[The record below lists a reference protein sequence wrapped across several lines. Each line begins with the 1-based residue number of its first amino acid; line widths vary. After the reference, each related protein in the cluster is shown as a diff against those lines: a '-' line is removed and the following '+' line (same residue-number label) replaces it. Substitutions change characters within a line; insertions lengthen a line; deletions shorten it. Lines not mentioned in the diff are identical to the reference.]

1 MLEVTQ
7 EQIVNSLDSIGII
20 QGDSLLVHS
29 AIQFLGRPVGGVG
42 IYLHAIMDVIG
53 PLGTLAVPTFN
64 FGFAQGE
71 RYDPENTPAK
81 GMGIFS
87 EYVRKQPNS
96 QRTSHP
102 MQSLAVIGYHTKD
115 LVTRD
120 TPSAFESGSAFER
133 ILELDFKQLLLG
145 ADISASSIFHYSET
159 RNNVPYR
166 YWKDFS
172 GEYKTSEG
180 WQERIYRMF
189 VRDLD
194 LNPVLTAEPVEELLI
209 KRSQWRSVKLNYGMI
224 VSCSVR
230 DFIAAVDHFLSD
242 DPWSLVTNL
251 PKNL

>member
-1 MLEVTQ
+1 L
-7 EQIVNSLDSIGII
+7 
-20 QGDSLLVHS
+20 
-29 AIQFLGRPVGGVG
+29 
-42 IYLHAIMDVIG
+42 
-53 PLGTLAVPTFN
+53 
-64 FGFAQGE
+64 
-71 RYDPENTPAK
+71 
-81 GMGIFS
+81 
-87 EYVRKQPNS
+87 
-96 QRTSHP
+96 
-102 MQSLAVIGYHTKD
+102 
-115 LVTRD
+115 
-120 TPSAFESGSAFER
+120 PSAFESGSAFER